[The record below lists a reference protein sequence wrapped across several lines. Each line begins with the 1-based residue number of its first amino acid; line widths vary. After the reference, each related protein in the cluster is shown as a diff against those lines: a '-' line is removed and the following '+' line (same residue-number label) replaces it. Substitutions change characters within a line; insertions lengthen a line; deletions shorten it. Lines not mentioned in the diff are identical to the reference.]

1 MDGPSLLCT
10 ASSRDRPL
18 FGGGGLIFFL
28 IIFFAISFCLSFR
41 MHDLRQGS
49 KPKAA
54 CVWRELYVLE
64 GAGFLI
70 GARSE

>member
-1 MDGPSLLCT
+1 MALPFSARLVAVIVRFL
-10 ASSRDRPL
+10 
-18 FGGGGLIFFL
+18 GGGGLIFFL